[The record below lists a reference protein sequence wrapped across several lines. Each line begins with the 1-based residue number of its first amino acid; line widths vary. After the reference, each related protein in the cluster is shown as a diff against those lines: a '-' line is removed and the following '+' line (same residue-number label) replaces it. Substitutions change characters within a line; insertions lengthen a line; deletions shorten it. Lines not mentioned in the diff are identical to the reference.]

1 FFRAVAG
8 PGGRTYHQAMTDTS
22 ARSGRNRG
30 RGVSVVLGI
39 ILLVLAVV
47 AVLAGRGTITIPGF
61 GQDDNA
67 AAHLSDQSDLT
78 TVQAVIGSEKKAFFD
93 DPGVRDVFAEH
104 GYRVEVTTAGSRRIA
119 TDTDLSGFD
128 FAFP

>member
-1 FFRAVAG
+1 
-8 PGGRTYHQAMTDTS
+8 M
-22 ARSGRNRG
+22 
-30 RGVSVVLGI
+30 LGI

-78 TVQAVIGSEKKAFFD
+78 TVQAVIGSEKKAFFY

-104 GYRVEVTTAGSRRIA
+104 G
-119 TDTDLSGFD
+119 
-128 FAFP
+128 